1 MTQTASRSRPP
12 RLASWLVELF
22 ASDDQAESILG
33 DLHEE
38 FSDIVSKSGTVSAR
52 RWYWR
57 QTAKTIAHLVGAAFR
72 VAPWSIAGTVL
83 LGFVLRRFSFSLPER
98 IIVTV
103 LRTQRPYSNLHYGF
117 YVWQV
122 TYGIP
127 ILHVIVSTLLGCVVA
142 LAAKRREMAAT
153 MTLALVLCALI
164 GAALVRVASQG
175 PMDVAWVL
183 WSFPD
188 PFATILGG
196 VIVREFRLLPARRH
210 SHT

>member
-127 ILHVIVSTLLGCVVA
+127 ILHVIVSTLLACVVA
-142 LAAKRREMAAT
+142 LVAKRREMATT

-164 GAALVRVASQG
+164 GAALVRVALQR

-210 SHT
+210 SYT

>member
-142 LAAKRREMAAT
+142 LVAKRREMTAT

>member
-22 ASDDQAESILG
+22 ATDDQEESILG

-38 FSDIVSKSGTVSAR
+38 FFDIVSKSGTVSAR

-142 LAAKRREMAAT
+142 LAAKRGEIAAT
-153 MTLALVLCALI
+153 ITLALVLCALI

-175 PMDVAWVL
+175 SMDVAWVL

-196 VIVREFRLLPARRH
+196 VIVREFRLRPARRH